1 MVKEIKGDLLVSG
14 VDVICHQVNCQGKM
28 GSGIAK
34 SIRDQFPQVYK
45 EYSLLCAMTKAEDLL
60 GEVQPVVLDDTKLI
74 VVNMFGQLNFGYDG
88 RRYTS
93 YDAMWS
99 CLNRIKA
106 YIPKDKKIGFPAR
119 IGCVRGGANWEVVK
133 KMIEEVFTDR
143 EVYIYDLDI

>member
-1 MVKEIKGDLLVSG
+1 MIKEIKGDLLTSG

-93 YDAMWS
+93 YDAMWN

>member
-1 MVKEIKGDLLVSG
+1 MIKEIKGDLLASG

>member
-1 MVKEIKGDLLVSG
+1 MIKEIKGDLLTSG

-45 EYSLLCAMTKAEDLL
+45 EYSLLCAMTKSEDLL

>member
-1 MVKEIKGDLLVSG
+1 MIKEIKGDLLTSG

>member
-1 MVKEIKGDLLVSG
+1 MIKEIKGDLLTSG

-45 EYSLLCAMTKAEDLL
+45 EYSLLCAMTKSEDLL

-133 KMIEEVFTDR
+133 KMIDE
-143 EVYIYDLDI
+143 

>member
-1 MVKEIKGDLLVSG
+1 MVKEIKGDLLTSG

-45 EYSLLCAMTKAEDLL
+45 EYSLLCVMTKAEDLL
-60 GEVQPVVLDDTKLI
+60 GEIQPVVLDDTKLI

>member
-1 MVKEIKGDLLVSG
+1 
-14 VDVICHQVNCQGKM
+14 
-28 GSGIAK
+28 
-34 SIRDQFPQVYK
+34 
-45 EYSLLCAMTKAEDLL
+45 MTKAEDLL

>member
-1 MVKEIKGDLLVSG
+1 MVKEIKGDLLTSG